1 MTAAGVVAIIALVLS
16 GCGEI
21 VTDPISAQQA
31 RAQVVDAARDI
42 VTALH
47 AELTEATFTYE
58 PCNDQGEPPFRGVAD
73 VSFWMPGVPHD
84 EVIDPQ
90 TVISALVADGWSTD
104 SDFRSHAPTLR
115 KNNVNAILT
124 VVPPPLPGEPNTSHV
139 GVDLYGQCRDT
150 FDHRTDHSIVPV
162 DISKELQ

>member
-1 MTAAGVVAIIALVLS
+1 MITAGAAAFVGLTLG
-16 GCGEI
+16 GCADI
-21 VTDPISAQQA
+21 VTDPLSPQQA

-84 EVIDPQ
+84 EPVNPH
-90 TVISALVADGWSTD
+90 TVISALVADGWSSD

-115 KNNVNAILT
+115 KNNVNII
-124 VVPPPLPGEPNTSHV
+124 VDVRPRPPAGRKINGHV
-139 GVDLYGQCRDT
+139 GVDVDGQCRDT